1 MQRAATLV
9 THVPSLSLTH
19 VDTHN
24 ISELSNTFYT
34 TGAFTVSSLLRG
46 ATVSGQREREQA
58 VSVTSK
64 AAGLRNH
71 LPFRNRNGDMLHFCK
86 LARHSEI
93 VPLINNLK
101 LSMVKSLQVHWK
113 GTDFTSS

>member
-1 MQRAATLV
+1 M
-9 THVPSLSLTH
+9 LTH
-19 VDTHN
+19 THN
-24 ISELSNTFYT
+24 ILELSNTFYT

-46 ATVSGQREREQA
+46 ATVSGQRERESELS

-71 LPFRNRNGDMLHFCK
+71 SPFRNRNGDMLDFCK
-86 LARHSEI
+86 LARHSEH

-101 LSMVKSLQVHWK
+101 LSMKSHQVHWK
-113 GTDFTSS
+113 GADFTSS